1 MTSAI
6 VIHTGGPILP
16 AVIAD
21 AGDHATRRLCHLSK
35 LTHNSGSGLDSPQ
48 REGKKKWHG
57 SMTGVS
63 G

>member
-6 VIHTGGPILP
+6 AIHTGGPILP

-21 AGDHATRRLCHLSK
+21 AGDHATRRLCHLFK

-48 REGKKKWHG
+48 REGKKKCQA
-57 SMTGVS
+57 
-63 G
+63 